1 MNKLNLAEFR
11 MPAYNELPQFGL
23 YLEQTVKYINGYITP
38 LGFTELTT
46 SMVSNYVKLGI
57 VAPPV
62 KKQYDAE
69 QLAYLFFVAIAK
81 NVLSMD
87 TIKMLIQMQQS
98 TYPTRI
104 AYDYFCQE
112 LKNMLLFTFGLKDTV
127 DEISTSHSAEKTML
141 RSVIIAVAQLVYFYS
156 RLEDYQQQ

>member
-1 MNKLNLAEFR
+1 MNKQHLAEFR

-23 YLEQTVKYINGYITP
+23 YLEQTVKYINGFLTP

-57 VAPPV
+57 LSPPV

-69 QLAYLFFVAIAK
+69 QLAYLFFIAIAK

-87 TIKMLIQMQQS
+87 NIKTLVQMQQN
-98 TYPTRI
+98 TYPSHI
-104 AYDYFCQE
+104 AYDYFCHE

-127 DEISTSHSAEKTML
+127 DEFSNGHSAEKTML
-141 RSVIIAVAQLVYFYS
+141 RSVIIAIAQLVYFHS
-156 RLEDYQQQ
+156 CLEEYQPQ

>member
-11 MPAYNELPQFGL
+11 MPAYHELPQFGL

-57 VAPPV
+57 IAPPV

-87 TIKMLIQMQQS
+87 TIKMLVQMQQA
-98 TYPTRI
+98 TYPTHI
-104 AYDYFCQE
+104 AYDYFCLE
-112 LKNMLLFTFGLKDTV
+112 LKNMLLFTFGLKGTV
-127 DEISTSHSAEKTML
+127 DEISTNHSAEKTML
-141 RSVIIAVAQLVYFYS
+141 RSLIIAVAQLVYFHS
-156 RLEDYQQQ
+156 CLEEYQKT